1 MKRIAPL
8 LLAGLVSLP
17 GLAGDKEVSL
27 FYSSASGRSGSINQ
41 AGSPATTLESDK
53 FTGLGLRFGTTL
65 AKLGP
70 ADLSMDASWRMS
82 SKSDLKLNGTKI
94 GQYEWS
100 YLAVGAM
107 ATWHVPLDLGVGLD
121 LRSVQA
127 ELIQQAPGSE
137 QHLGVN
143 HFSPWLRAQVGYTFP
158 APAVKPF
165 VRLEFAM
172 DLASQGDYTA
182 SSSNL
187 DFNKAY
193 GVALPKSELSLQAGF
208 RF

>member
-27 FYSSASGRSGSINQ
+27 FYSSASGRSGNFNQ
-41 AGSPATTLESDK
+41 TGSPAQSLETDK
-53 FTGLGLRFGTTL
+53 FSGLGLRFGTTL

-100 YLAVGAM
+100 YLGVGAM

-121 LRSVQA
+121 LRSVQST
-127 ELIQQAPGSE
+127 LIQQSPGSE
-137 QHLGVN
+137 QRIGVN

-158 APAVKPF
+158 APVVKPF
-165 VRLEFAM
+165 VRFEVAM
-172 DLASQGDYTA
+172 DLASQGDYTY
-182 SSSNL
+182 SSGNT
-187 DFNKAY
+187 DANKAY
-193 GVALPKSELSLQAGF
+193 SVAMPKTELSLQAGF